1 MSAQNKFPK
10 YNILGCQID
19 RLTLDEAVEY
29 VITQIKGKKPPAYM
43 VKVYVELLD
52 RAASDPSI
60 KNLLNES
67 TLSVPEG
74 VSTQWAAS
82 YLYNGKPGLLR
93 ALALAFSIILNPRA
107 IKHPIP
113 EKFGG
118 TVFTLRLLDACERK
132 GVSVYLI
139 GSPVDSDITA
149 TEKHILN
156 RFPNLKIAGSH
167 PGSLGALSGSELEQ
181 VLIDEPVEKEL
192 VEDILLKKPDVVF
205 VGMGFPLQEKVIA
218 KIISQVK
225 HGFFIGEGGTF
236 DYDEFGGVFKKAPKW
251 VQRIGM
257 EWLWRLSLQPSRYK
271 RQYVI
276 PKFMWHVYRSKK

>member
-1 MSAQNKFPK
+1 MSSQNKYPK

-19 RLTLDEAVEY
+19 RLTLDETIEY
-29 VITQIKGKKPPAYM
+29 VIGHVEHKKPPAYM

-52 RAASDPSI
+52 RAANDPQI
-60 KNLLNES
+60 KVLLNEAN
-67 TLSVPEG
+67 LSVPEG

-82 YLYNGKPGLLR
+82 YLYNGQPGLLR
-93 ALALAFSIILNPRA
+93 AIGLAFSIVFNPKA
-107 IKHPIP
+107 IKSPIP

-118 TVFTLRLLDACERK
+118 TVFTLKLLEACERD
-132 GVSVYLI
+132 GISVYLI

-156 RFPNLKIAGSH
+156 RFPKLNIAGSH
-167 PGSLGALSGSELEQ
+167 PGSLGALSGAELEQ
-181 VLIDEPVEKEL
+181 VLNDEPVEEEL
-192 VEDILLKKPDVVF
+192 VEDIKQKKPDIIF

-218 KIISQVK
+218 KVISQVK

-251 VQRIGM
+251 VQKIGM
-257 EWLWRLSLQPSRYK
+257 EWLWRLSLQPSRIK
-271 RQYVI
+271 RQLVI
-276 PKFMWHVYRSKK
+276 PRFMWHVYRSKK